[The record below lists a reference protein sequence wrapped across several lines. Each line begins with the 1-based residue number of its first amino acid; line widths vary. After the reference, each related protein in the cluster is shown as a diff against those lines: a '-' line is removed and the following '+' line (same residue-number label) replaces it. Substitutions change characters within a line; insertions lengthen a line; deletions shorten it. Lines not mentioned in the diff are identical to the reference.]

1 MDTIKKLTL
10 FRNVHNLEMDTI
22 QKWTEFK
29 NRHNVK
35 MDTIKKWTFRNL
47 EINSIQKK
55 AHYRKMDK
63 F

>member
-35 MDTIKKWTFRNL
+35 MDIIKKWTFRNL
-47 EINSIQKK
+47 EINSI
-55 AHYRKMDK
+55 
-63 F
+63 